1 MQLMPGMDPRLD
13 PRRRRGLRFE
23 TRVLLSAFAIALP
36 GVLGFLLALYAQPAR
51 VWWPTLIVLVFIVTL
66 VLAFKLRHL
75 VVYPLHTLSNLLEA
89 LREGD
94 YSLRGSRA
102 RQNDAIG
109 DVVWEVN
116 ALSETLRQQRLRV
129 EETLNLLSKVMS
141 EIDMAVLTF
150 DDRRALRLV
159 NAAGARL
166 LARPVGELIGRSA
179 AELGMTDC
187 LDIEHET
194 TLKRSF
200 PGASGRFGI
209 RRVVF
214 RQEGIPHELLVISD
228 LSRAL
233 RQEERQA
240 WQRLIRVLGHELN
253 NSLAPIR
260 SMAETLGSMVSREP
274 LPEEWREDTRG
285 GLNLIRD
292 RADALSRFMLGYS
305 ALARLPAPERKPVA
319 LAALVSRAT
328 RWEQRLPV
336 RLMAGEEVQVLA
348 DADQIEQALIN
359 LIKNAAEAML
369 ALAADAGRER
379 QVEVNWTLLAREVVI
394 AVFDR
399 GPGLAS
405 TENLFVPFFTTKPG
419 GSGVGLV
426 LARQVAEAHG
436 GSLSLENRLD
446 GPGCVARIRLPL
458 LPIPA

>member
-1 MQLMPGMDPRLD
+1 MQLIPSIDPRLD
-13 PRRRRGLRFE
+13 PQRRRGMRFE
-23 TRVLLSAFAIALP
+23 RRVLLGAFAIALP
-36 GVLGFLLALYAQPAR
+36 GLSGLLLVLWLQPNPA
-51 VWWPTLIVLVFIVTL
+51 WWPSLIMVVLLLTVI
-66 VLAFKLRHL
+66 LAFKLRHL
-75 VVYPLHTLSNLLEA
+75 VVYPLHTVSNLLEA

-109 DVVWEVN
+109 DVVWEIN

-150 DDRRALRLV
+150 DAQRRLRLINV
-159 NAAGARL
+159 AGARL
-166 LARPVGELIGRSA
+166 LSRAAAQLIGCSA
-179 AELGMTDC
+179 MELGLTEC

-209 RRVVF
+209 RRVLF
-214 RQEGIPHELLVISD
+214 RQDGIPHELLVISD

-233 RQEERQA
+233 RQEERLA

-260 SMAETLGSMVSREP
+260 SMAETLGSMIAREP
-274 LPEEWREDTRG
+274 MPDEWREDTLG
-285 GLNLIRD
+285 GLTLIRD

-305 ALARLPAPERKPVA
+305 ALARLPAPERRPVA
-319 LAALVSRAT
+319 LAALVARAT

-336 RLMAGEEVQVLA
+336 RVAAAEDLQVLV

-369 ALAADAGRER
+369 GVAGASEVER
-379 QVEVNWTLLAREVVI
+379 VVEVGW
-394 AVFDR
+394 AVHGKDVTISVLDR

-405 TENLFVPFFTTKPG
+405 TENLFVPFFTTKQG

-436 GSLSLENRLD
+436 GSLSLENRQD
-446 GPGCVARIRLPL
+446 GIGCVARIRLPF
-458 LPIPA
+458 

>member
-1 MQLMPGMDPRLD
+1 MQLIPGMDPRLD
-13 PRRRRGLRFE
+13 PERRRGMRFE
-23 TRVLLSAFAIALP
+23 TRVLLGAFAIALP
-36 GVLGFLLALYAQPAR
+36 SLGGFLLALLWQPGRA
-51 VWWPTLIVLVFIVTL
+51 WWPSLILLVAILTLA
-66 VLAFKLRHL
+66 LAFRLRHL
-75 VVYPLHTLSNLLEA
+75 VVYPLHTVSNLLEA

-109 DVVWEVN
+109 DVVWEIN

-150 DDRRALRLV
+150 DDRRQLRLV

-166 LARPVGELIGRSA
+166 LSRKVSDLIGRSA
-179 AELGMTDC
+179 TELGMLDC

-209 RRVVF
+209 RRVLF
-214 RQEGIPHELLVISD
+214 RQDGVPHELLVISD

-233 RQEERQA
+233 REEERQA

-260 SMAETLGSMVSREP
+260 SMAETLGSMIAREP
-274 LPEEWREDTRG
+274 LPDEWREDTRG

-292 RADALSRFMLGYS
+292 RADSLSRFMLGYA
-305 ALARLPAPERKPVA
+305 ALARLPAPERRPVA
-319 LAALVSRAT
+319 IAALVARAA
-328 RWEQRLPV
+328 RWEQRLQV
-336 RLMAGEEVQVLA
+336 RVRPAEDIQVMA

-369 ALAADAGRER
+369 NATSSNAESHAVELDWEVQGRQVVIRVLDRGTGLAATD
-379 QVEVNWTLLAREVVI
+379 
-394 AVFDR
+394 
-399 GPGLAS
+399 
-405 TENLFVPFFTTKPG
+405 NLFVPFFTTKQG

-436 GSLSLENRLD
+436 GNLTLENRQD
-446 GPGCVARIRLPL
+446 GPGCVARLRLPL
-458 LPIPA
+458 Q

>member
-1 MQLMPGMDPRLD
+1 MQLIPSIDPRLD
-13 PRRRRGLRFE
+13 PLRQRGMRFE
-23 TRVLLSAFAIALP
+23 TRVLLAAFAIALP
-36 GVLGFLLALYAQPAR
+36 GVLGFLLVLWLQPSPA
-51 VWWPTLIVLVFIVTL
+51 WWPSLIVVVLLLTAI
-66 VLAFKLRHL
+66 LAFQLRHL
-75 VVYPLHTLSNLLEA
+75 VVYPLHTVSNLLEA

-102 RQNDAIG
+102 RQDDAIG
-109 DVVWEVN
+109 DVVWEIN

-150 DDRRALRLV
+150 DAQRRLRLI

-166 LARPVGELIGRSA
+166 LSRPAAQLIGCGA
-179 AELGMTDC
+179 VELGLAEC

-209 RRVVF
+209 RRVLF
-214 RQEGIPHELLVISD
+214 RQDGIPHELLVISD

-233 RQEERQA
+233 RQEERLA

-260 SMAETLGSMVSREP
+260 SMAETLGSMIAREP
-274 LPEEWREDTRG
+274 MQDEWREDTLG
-285 GLNLIRD
+285 GLTLIRD

-305 ALARLPAPERKPVA
+305 ALARLPAPERRPVA
-319 LAALVSRAT
+319 LAVLVARAT
-328 RWEQRLPV
+328 RWEQRVPV
-336 RLMAGEEVQVLA
+336 RVAAAEDMQVLA
-348 DADQIEQALIN
+348 DSDQMEQALIN

-369 ALAADAGRER
+369 GAAHIADVER
-379 QVEVNWTLLAREVVI
+379 VVEVGWAVHGNDVI
-394 AVFDR
+394 ISVLDR

-436 GSLSLENRLD
+436 GSLSLENRQD
-446 GPGCVARIRLPL
+446 GIGCVARVRLPL
-458 LPIPA
+458 

>member
-1 MQLMPGMDPRLD
+1 MRLMPGMDPRLD

-36 GVLGFLLALYAQPAR
+36 GLVGFLITLWLQPGRA
-51 VWWPTLIVLVFIVTL
+51 WWPTLIVMVFALTL
-66 VLAFKLRHL
+66 VLAFKLRHM
-75 VVYPLHTLSNLLEA
+75 VIYPLHTLSNLLEA

-141 EIDMAVLTF
+141 EIDIAVLTF
-150 DDRRALRLV
+150 DDRRRLRLI
-159 NAAGARL
+159 NASGARL
-166 LARPVGELIGRSA
+166 LARPAAELIGLNA
-179 AELGMTDC
+179 AELGMTEC

-200 PGASGRFGI
+200 PGASGRFGL
-209 RRVVF
+209 RRVQF

-274 LPEEWREDTRG
+274 LPDEWREDTRG

-305 ALARLPAPERKPVA
+305 ALARLPAPERKPIA
-319 LAALVSRAT
+319 LAALVARAT

-336 RLMAGEEVQVLA
+336 RLVAGDDLDVFA

-369 ALAADAGRER
+369 GDSNVSGAAGEI
-379 QVEVNWTLLAREVVI
+379 EVNWTSQGREVLI
-394 AVFDR
+394 AVLDR

-405 TENLFVPFFTTKPG
+405 TENLFVPFFTTKQG

-436 GSLSLENRLD
+436 GSLSLENRVD
-446 GPGCVARIRLPL
+446 GPGCIARMRLPL
-458 LPIPA
+458 PQQ

>member
-1 MQLMPGMDPRLD
+1 MSFTSGSDPRLD
-13 PRRRRGLRFE
+13 PSRRLGMQFE
-23 TRVLLSAFAIALP
+23 TRVLLAALAIPLPALAGMSLLLLVP
-36 GVLGFLLALYAQPAR
+36 ALALY
-51 VWWPTLIVLVFIVTL
+51 WPTLLLLILLTTL

-102 RQNDAIG
+102 RQSDAIG

-141 EIDMAVLTF
+141 EIDIAVLTF
-150 DDRRALRLV
+150 DEARCLRLI

-166 LARPVGELIGRSA
+166 LARPAAELIGRDA
-179 AELGMTDC
+179 VELGMLDC
-187 LDIEHET
+187 LEIEHET
-194 TLKRSF
+194 TLARSF
-200 PGASGRFGI
+200 PGASGRFGL
-209 RRVVF
+209 RRVAF
-214 RQEGIPHELLVISD
+214 RQDGVPHELLVISD

-260 SMAETLGSMVSREP
+260 SMAETLGSMVVRDP
-274 LPEEWREDTRG
+274 LPDEWQEDTRG

-319 LAALVSRAT
+319 LGELVQRAAL
-328 RWEQRLPV
+328 WERRVTV
-336 RLMAGEEVQVLA
+336 RVEPGPELSIRA
-348 DADQIEQALIN
+348 DADQLEQALIN
-359 LIKNAAEAML
+359 LIKNAAESML
-369 ALAADAGRER
+369 GNSVSA
-379 QVEVNWTLLAREVVI
+379 QSSEVVLDWTQGARGEI
-394 AVFDR
+394 SIRVLDR

-405 TENLFVPFFTTKPG
+405 KENLFVPFFTTKPG

-436 GSLSLENRLD
+436 GSLSLDNRED
-446 GPGCVARIRLPL
+446 GPGCVACLRLQP
-458 LPIPA
+458 

>member
-23 TRVLLSAFAIALP
+23 ARVLLSAFAVALP
-36 GVLGFLLALYAQPAR
+36 GSLGFLFALYFQPGPA
-51 VWWPTLIVLVFIVTL
+51 WWPTLLILVTL
-66 VLAFKLRHL
+66 LTTVLAFRLRHM

-150 DDRRALRLV
+150 DDRRQLRLV

-166 LARPVGELIGRSA
+166 LARPTLDLIGRSA
-179 AELGMTDC
+179 AELGMLDC
-187 LDIEHET
+187 LEIEHEA

-209 RRVVF
+209 RRVLF

-274 LPEEWREDTRG
+274 LPDEWREDTRG
-285 GLNLIRD
+285 GLSLIRD

-305 ALARLPAPERKPVA
+305 ALARLPAPERRKVA
-319 LAALVSRAT
+319 LAALVTRAT
-328 RWEQRLPV
+328 RWEQRLAV
-336 RLMAGEEVQVLA
+336 RLVGGEDVELLA

-369 ALAADAGRER
+369 ANPASVEPD
-379 QVEVNWTLLAREVVI
+379 QCVEVSWSVFAKEVVI
-394 AVFDR
+394 AVLDR
-399 GPGLAS
+399 GSGLAS

-436 GSLSLENRLD
+436 GSLSLENRPD
-446 GPGCVARIRLPL
+446 GTGCVARIRLPL
-458 LPIPA
+458 QTDSA

>member
-1 MQLMPGMDPRLD
+1 MP
-13 PRRRRGLRFE
+13 FE
-23 TRVLLSAFAIALP
+23 TRVLLAALAVAIPALA
-36 GVLGFLLALYAQPAR
+36 GLVLLL
-51 VWWPTLIVLVFIVTL
+51 VVPTLAVYWRTLLFLVVLPTL
-66 VLAFKLRHL
+66 LVAFKLRHL

-102 RQNDAIG
+102 RQSDAIG
-109 DVVWEVN
+109 DVVWEIN

-141 EIDMAVLTF
+141 EIDIAVLTF
-150 DDRRALRLV
+150 DEARRLRLV

-166 LARPVGELIGRSA
+166 LARSAGELIGQSA
-179 AELGMTDC
+179 AELGMLDC

-194 TLKRSF
+194 TLARSF
-200 PGASGRFGI
+200 PGASGRFGL
-209 RRVVF
+209 RRVAF
-214 RQEGIPHELLVISD
+214 RQDGVPHELLVISD

-260 SMAETLGSMVSREP
+260 SMAETLGTMVQREP

-305 ALARLPAPERKPVA
+305 ALARLPAPERKVVE
-319 LAALVSRAT
+319 LTDLVQRAA
-328 RWEQRLPV
+328 RWERRVEV
-336 RLMAGEEVQVLA
+336 RVEPGPEISIRA
-348 DADQIEQALIN
+348 DSDQIEQALIN
-359 LIKNAAEAML
+359 LIKNAAESML
-369 ALAADAGRER
+369 ANPDSSFAQRVVLDWTQDER
-379 QVEVNWTLLAREVVI
+379 GVVRI
-394 AVFDR
+394 RVLDR

-405 TENLFVPFFTTKPG
+405 MDNLFVPFFTTKPG

-436 GSLSLENRLD
+436 GSLSLENRQD
-446 GPGCVARIRLPL
+446 GPGCIACLRLQP
-458 LPIPA
+458 

>member
-23 TRVLLSAFAIALP
+23 TRVLLGAFTIAIP
-36 GVLGFLLALYAQPAR
+36 GLLGFLITLWLQPGRA
-51 VWWPTLIVLVFIVTL
+51 WWPLLMVLVFALTL

-141 EIDMAVLTF
+141 EIDIAVLTF
-150 DDRRALRLV
+150 DDHRRLRLI

-166 LARPVGELIGRSA
+166 LSRSATELIGLSA
-179 AELGMTDC
+179 GELGMTDC

-200 PGASGRFGI
+200 PGASGRFGL
-209 RRVVF
+209 RRVQF

-274 LPEEWREDTRG
+274 LPDEWREDTRG

-305 ALARLPAPERKPVA
+305 ALARLPAPERKPIA
-319 LAALVSRAT
+319 LAALVARAT

-336 RLMAGEEVQVLA
+336 RLVAGEDFEVFA

-369 ALAADAGRER
+369 GDGNASGSAREIEVHWTSQGRE
-379 QVEVNWTLLAREVVI
+379 VLI
-394 AVFDR
+394 AVLDR
-399 GPGLAS
+399 GPGLSS
-405 TENLFVPFFTTKPG
+405 TENLFVPFFTTKQG

-436 GSLSLENRLD
+436 GSLGLENRGD
-446 GPGCVARIRLPL
+446 GPGCIARMRLPL
-458 LPIPA
+458 PQQ

>member
-1 MQLMPGMDPRLD
+1 MHLIPGVDPRLEAS
-13 PRRRRGLRFE
+13 RRRGLRFE
-23 TRVLLSAFAIALP
+23 TRVLLAAFAIALP
-36 GVLGFLLALYAQPAR
+36 PVLGFVALLWLPGIRAFWSSLL
-51 VWWPTLIVLVFIVTL
+51 VIVLLPTLI
-66 VLAFKLRHL
+66 LALRLRHL
-75 VVYPLHTLSNLLEA
+75 VVFPLYTVSNLLEA

-109 DVVWEVN
+109 DVVWEIN

-141 EIDMAVLTF
+141 EIDIAVLTF
-150 DDRRALRLV
+150 DQDRRLRLV

-166 LARPVGELIGRSA
+166 LARPVADLIGRSA
-179 AELGMTDC
+179 AELGMLDC
-187 LDIEHET
+187 LAIEHET
-194 TLKRSF
+194 TLNRSF
-200 PGASGRFGI
+200 PGASGRFGL
-209 RRVVF
+209 RRVLF
-214 RQEGIPHELLVISD
+214 RQEGVPHELLVISD

-260 SMAETLGSMVSREP
+260 SMAETLGSMISREP
-274 LPEEWREDTRG
+274 LPHEWREDTHG

-305 ALARLPAPERKPVA
+305 ALARLPAPERKPVD
-319 LAALVSRAT
+319 LGALVQRAA
-328 RWEQRLPV
+328 RWEQRMPV
-336 RLMAGEEVQVLA
+336 RVEPGA
-348 DADQIEQALIN
+348 DVVVRVDSDQIEQALIN

-369 ALAADAGRER
+369 SLPDAAGGVVDVAWVTDIE
-379 QVEVNWTLLAREVVI
+379 QVFIRVL
-394 AVFDR
+394 DR

-405 TENLFVPFFTTKPG
+405 TENLFVPFFTTKLG

-436 GSLSLENRLD
+436 GSLSLENRSD
-446 GPGCVARIRLPL
+446 GHGCIACLRLPS
-458 LPIPA
+458 PSAEQR